1 MLMRTEAFKELLDKN
16 ENKELVILKEGR
28 AISAYFPCSLINDN
42 DKPLRIKY
50 ANRKKEGESMANC
63 PSIENQSGEVIVFHL
78 CTRGEKNIKVIL
90 KNQEI
95 KSVCDEI
102 TVYAYEGETVKD
114 ALQRDGRLC
123 DTVFEKNCGLIQVDT
138 EEICEFSNVVCNI
151 INNKR
156 FKIVIQ
162 PGSIGEAAT
171 ANEGD
176 QGPSRLSPITELG
189 YDSTPSKKPKL
200 NESMALMESAHEIP
214 KSEEIVV
221 DLTRKFKDA
230 MKAMKIS
237 IKGPNSF
244 SRIQEC
250 LRVQYGKNDEACR
263 EVRVMKELMK
273 LSDSVCIVAINGS
286 PRGTGFLLFDRF
298 VLTNYHVVKD
308 VLNETGP
315 LQDNVIVH
323 FKYEEFN
330 SQSLKGVKVEEVVA
344 FRYFTDQSGHSYDW
358 ALLKLDETA
367 DISCSCLL
375 EHFGY
380 LPESGG
386 LCIIGH
392 PHGGVK
398 KIDPCFIMPAT
409 DYIKTV
415 GKRWAENPE
424 GVMRNPKHYG
434 KEGPIQLVG
443 PHFFEGVNNDITKK
457 GPIVGYNMFDTC
469 FYFGSSGSPVFD
481 NNCKV
486 VALHSG
492 GYFYHN
498 EKNESQ
504 SVIEYGYH
512 LSYIIEDMIIKLV
525 DKKKFDV
532 LSKYLSVDYKK
543 KQNIRD
549 GVKKLAESRGF
560 TGFNDALQSDEVAS
574 NKDLED
580 FFDFI
585 CQKETVGMECE

>member
-1 MLMRTEAFKELLDKN
+1 MIKFQKKD
-16 ENKELVILKEGR
+16 
-28 AISAYFPCSLINDN
+28 
-42 DKPLRIKY
+42 RIV
-50 ANRKKEGESMANC
+50 R
-63 PSIENQSGEVIVFHL
+63 
-78 CTRGEKNIKVIL
+78 
-90 KNQEI
+90 
-95 KSVCDEI
+95 
-102 TVYAYEGETVKD
+102 
-114 ALQRDGRLC
+114 
-123 DTVFEKNCGLIQVDT
+123 
-138 EEICEFSNVVCNI
+138 
-151 INNKR
+151 
-156 FKIVIQ
+156 
-162 PGSIGEAAT
+162 
-171 ANEGD
+171 
-176 QGPSRLSPITELG
+176 
-189 YDSTPSKKPKL
+189 
-200 NESMALMESAHEIP
+200 
-214 KSEEIVV
+214 

-230 MKAMKIS
+230 MEAMKIS
-237 IKGPNSF
+237 FKGPNSF

-250 LRVQYGKNDEACR
+250 LRVKYGKNDGACR

-315 LQDNVIVH
+315 LQDKVIVH
-323 FKYEEFN
+323 FKFEEFN
-330 SQSLKGVKVEEVVA
+330 SQSLKGVEVEEVVA
-344 FRYFTDQSGHSYDW
+344 FQYFIDQSEHSYDW

-392 PHGGVK
+392 PDGGVK
-398 KIDPCFIMPAT
+398 KIDPCFIIPAT

-415 GKRWAENPE
+415 GKHLAENPE
-424 GVMRNPKHYG
+424 GVNRNPKHYG
-434 KEGPIQLVG
+434 EEGPIQLVG
-443 PHFFEGVNNDITKK
+443 PDFFELVNNEIKK
-457 GPIVGYNMFDTC
+457 QFHIVGYNTC

-498 EKNESQ
+498 KKNERQ
-504 SVIEYGYH
+504 SVIEYGYL

-560 TGFNDALQSDEVAS
+560 TGFNDALQSDEVAR
-574 NKDLED
+574 NKDLGD